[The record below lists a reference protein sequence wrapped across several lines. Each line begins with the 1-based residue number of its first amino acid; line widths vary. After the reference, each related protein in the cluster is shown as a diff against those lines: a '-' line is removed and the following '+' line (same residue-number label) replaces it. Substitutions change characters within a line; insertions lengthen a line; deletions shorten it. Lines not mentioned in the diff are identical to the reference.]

1 MKIIC
6 RKIIS
11 ATTKKDLGN
20 SSPWLKLDKEY
31 IVLAI
36 NLIEELGIEI
46 YIQTE
51 HFDEPKFFDID
62 GFEFVDQFIPSS
74 WVTKLSQVYHRKV
87 MTMLPKNWNYE
98 SFFEDMSEEDPGA
111 MKLFTQEAKLIYRE
125 VGLIK

>member
-1 MKIIC
+1 MRIIC

-11 ATTKKDLGN
+11 ATTKKDLGE
-20 SSPWLKLDKEY
+20 SSPWLKLGKEY

-46 YIQTE
+46 YIQTD

-62 GFEFVDQFIPSS
+62 GFEFVDQSIPSS
-74 WVTKLSQVYHRKV
+74 WVAKISQVYHRKV

-98 SFFEDMSEEDPGA
+98 SFFEDIGNEEPHA
-111 MKLFTQEAKLIYRE
+111 MELFTQEAELIYRE
-125 VGLIK
+125 ANLIK

>member
-11 ATTKKDLGN
+11 ATTKKDLGE
-20 SSPWLKLDKEY
+20 SSPWLKLGKEY

-62 GFEFVDQFIPSS
+62 GFEFVDQSIPSS
-74 WVTKLSQVYHRKV
+74 WVAKISQVYHRKV
-87 MTMLPKNWNYE
+87 MSMLPKNWDYDN
-98 SFFEDMSEEDPGA
+98 FFEDVGDEDSHA
-111 MKLFTQEAKLIYRE
+111 MKLFTQEAELIYRE
-125 VGLIK
+125 AGLIK